1 MPQPAQPMILPVSS
15 RVTRLCVRWDL
26 RAAFTL
32 VELLLVLAIIGILTA
47 VVVPNVVRSMS
58 GNQRRMAVRTV
69 VASGRYARS
78 MAVLKQTPVALQ
90 FDLAT
95 GTVSVGALSS
105 LRTPREEDD
114 LAAPVAPAAMTALTD
129 GGEEPTDAAIGNVL
143 SGADTISLERKLDP
157 VSLASVEVDGRPSE
171 EGRAVVV
178 YDVNGRCTPYRVVLV
193 DRSEKRVAITVDAL
207 ASATIEEDKL

>member
-15 RVTRLCVRWDL
+15 RATRPCIRWDL

-32 VELLLVLAIIGILTA
+32 VELLLVLAIVGILTA

-90 FDLAT
+90 FDLAA
-95 GTVSVGALSS
+95 GIVSVGALSS

-114 LAAPVAPAAMTALTD
+114 PTAPVTPGAMTALTD
-129 GGEEPTDAAIGNVL
+129 EGEPTDAAIGNVL
-143 SGADTISLERKLDP
+143 SGADTISLERELDP

-171 EGRAVVV
+171 AGRAVVV

-193 DRSEKRVAITVDAL
+193 DRSETRVAITVDAL

>member
-1 MPQPAQPMILPVSS
+1 MILPVSS
-15 RVTRLCVRWDL
+15 RATRPCIRWDW

-32 VELLLVLAIIGILTA
+32 VELLLVLAIVGILTA

-90 FDLAT
+90 FDLAA
-95 GTVSVGALSS
+95 GIVSVGALSS

-114 LAAPVAPAAMTALTD
+114 PTAPVTPGAMTALTD
-129 GGEEPTDAAIGNVL
+129 EGEPTDATIGNVL
-143 SGADTISLERKLDP
+143 SGADTISLERELDP

-193 DRSEKRVAITVDAL
+193 DRSERRVAITVDAL